1 MKTTPAQFVRQVKQE
16 VAKITWPTRS
26 EVLQGTITVA
36 VMSVVIALF
45 LFLVDLIFAGA
56 IRLLLDKVGG

>member
-16 VAKITWPTRS
+16 IAKITWPTRS
-26 EVLQGTITVA
+26 EVMQGTVTVA
-36 VMSVVIALF
+36 VMSIVIALF